1 MALLEPLSLY
11 LPTHPEKTVIKAY
24 NTYSKAERKRIM
36 TQNPSS
42 FLHILGAGKNDVE
55 PTLAIRKAYQK
66 VLQSSAYQQYTPGYW
81 VYQIEAP
88 DRTYTGLVAGLPL
101 RAIQQGKLRV
111 HEATFGVRIA
121 KLGAYLEDVQI
132 QAEPIVAALSDAE
145 QLQSLMEGI
154 TVGKPTIEF
163 TFNTRTHR
171 LWQVVDVQTY
181 TALEKELATFN
192 HCYLIDGHHRA
203 AALQYVASRHP
214 NTKPIHLLGYF
225 LPEAQIKAAS
235 FFWFI
240 RKLPKTFQATLFEKL
255 GPVASC
261 DANTLPNIHYPIVF
275 QLHKQTYT
283 IQKQGEWYP
292 QLCELYRLLEEAE
305 PQIDFFS
312 RKNKQSLTHSFAKK
326 TPDFSCCYLPLSFA
340 EIQQV
345 ADTHGQVPPKTTY
358 LHPKLLTGQ
367 FLSPL

>member
-11 LPTHPEKTVIKAY
+11 LPTQPEKTVIKAY

-36 TQNPSS
+36 TQNPAS
-42 FLHILGAGKNDVE
+42 FLHILGTGQNDVE
-55 PTLAIRKAYQK
+55 PTLAIRRAYEKA
-66 VLQSSAYQQYTPGYW
+66 LQTSAYQQYNTGYW
-81 VYQIEAP
+81 VYQIEAS

-101 RAIQQGKLRV
+101 RFIQQGKLRV
-111 HEATFGVRIA
+111 HEATFSARIA
-121 KLGAYLEDVQI
+121 KLGAYLVDVQI

-145 QLQSLMEGI
+145 QLQSLLEGI
-154 TVGKPTIEF
+154 TDEKPTIEF

-181 TALEKELATFN
+181 KKLEKELAAYK

-203 AALQYVASRHP
+203 AALQYAATQHP
-214 NTKPIHLLGYF
+214 KTKPLHLLGYF

-240 RKLPKTFQATLFEKL
+240 RKLPKAFQATLFEKL

-261 DANTLPNIHYPIVF
+261 DANTLPNIQYPIVF
-275 QLHKQTYT
+275 RLHNQSYT

-292 QLCELYRLLEEAE
+292 QLCQLYRLLEEAE
-305 PQIDFFS
+305 PQIEFFP
-312 RKNKQSLTHSFAKK
+312 RKNKQSLAHSFAKK

-345 ADTHGQVPPKTTY
+345 ADTHGKVPPKTTY